1 MDACGITTVVCCR
14 PEGAEEA
21 DEAEE
26 EEEDAYEPVEKRES
40 RSHPTCFS
48 AEVCVKVRTSNYKTQ
63 IAS

>member
-40 RSHPTCFS
+40 RSRPTCFS